1 MPPLRRPEFPCVTNW
16 VMGMSMTSPASADNK
31 LLAVLYACAAV
42 GISSGGDTVVKWL
55 SDNYAVHQILVVR
68 CLIGIPILAFIVHK
82 QASLASLVSPGM
94 GLSLL
99 RGLIMSSAYLAF
111 ILSIAAMP
119 MADSVAIY
127 FAMPL
132 IVAVIAGPLLGEHV
146 ALHRWIAIIAGL
158 VGVIVMI
165 NPGSGVLE
173 PAALLALY
181 SAFGYAVSQTLSRL
195 VVRRVPPA
203 AMAFHTN
210 LVYLSLAVILALV
223 FTLIDMSAVHHK
235 SVAFLARPWHWPSL
249 IDFGAMLLLG
259 STVAFAMVLFAMAY
273 KTAESSFVAP
283 FEYSAMFWAAAF
295 GFFVFGDIPGSRTLW
310 GGAIVLLAGLFML
323 WADRRVDRLG
333 QAQPRRQ
340 NA

>member
-1 MPPLRRPEFPCVTNW
+1 MGRR
-16 VMGMSMTSPASADNK
+16 MTSPASADNK
-31 LLAVLYACAAV
+31 LLAVLYVCAAV
-42 GISSGGDTVVKWL
+42 GISSAGDTVVKWL

-68 CLIGIPILAFIVHK
+68 CLVGIPILGFIVHRH
-82 QASLASLVSPGM
+82 ASLASLLAPGM

-99 RGLIMSSAYLAF
+99 RGAIMSSAYLAF

-132 IVAVIAGPLLGEHV
+132 IVAVIAGPMLGEHV

-158 VGVIVMI
+158 VGVIIMI
-165 NPGSGVLE
+165 NPGSGIFE
-173 PAALLALY
+173 PAAFLSLY
-181 SAFGYAVSQTLSRL
+181 SAFGYAVSQTLARR

-210 LVYLSLAVILALV
+210 AVYLALAVMLALL
-223 FTLIDMSAVHHK
+223 FTQLDLGTVQHK
-235 SVAFLARPWHWPSL
+235 SLAFLARPWHWPAP
-249 IDFGAMLLLG
+249 IDFGAMVLLG
-259 STVAFAMVLFAMAY
+259 STVAIAMVLFAMAY
-273 KTAESSFVAP
+273 KNAESSFVAP
-283 FEYSAMFWAAAF
+283 FEYSAMFWAAGF
-295 GFFVFGDIPGSRTLW
+295 GFFIFGDIPGVRTLW

-323 WADRRVDRLG
+323 WADRRLDRVG
-333 QAQPRRQ
+333 TAARPRRQ

>member
-1 MPPLRRPEFPCVTNW
+1 
-16 VMGMSMTSPASADNK
+16 MGRSMTSPGSADNK

-42 GISSGGDTVVKWL
+42 GISSAGDSVVKWL
-55 SDNYAVHQILVVR
+55 SGNYPVHQILVVR

-82 QASLASLVSPGM
+82 QSSLASLVSPGT

-119 MADSVAIY
+119 LADSVAIY

-158 VGVIVMI
+158 IGVIIMI
-165 NPGSGVLE
+165 NPGSGVFE
-173 PAALLALY
+173 PAALLSLY
-181 SAFGYAVSQTLSRL
+181 SAFGYAVSQTLARR

-203 AMAFHTN
+203 AMAFHANAT
-210 LVYLSLAVILALV
+210 YLSLAIILAV
-223 FTLIDMSAVHHK
+223 IFTQLDLGAVQHK
-235 SVAFLARPWHWPSL
+235 SVAFLARPWHWPTP

-273 KTAESSFVAP
+273 KSAESSFVAP
-283 FEYSAMFWAAAF
+283 FEYSAMFWAAAL
-295 GFFVFGDIPGSRTLW
+295 GFLVFGDVPGMRTLW
-310 GGAIVLLAGLFML
+310 GGAIVLVAGLFML
-323 WADRRVDRLG
+323 WADRRKDRLLTN
-333 QAQPRRQ
+333 AEPRRQ
-340 NA
+340 GA

>member
-1 MPPLRRPEFPCVTNW
+1 
-16 VMGMSMTSPASADNK
+16 MTSPASADNK

-42 GISSGGDTVVKWL
+42 GISSAGDSVVKWL
-55 SDNYAVHQILVVR
+55 SGNYPVHQILVVR

-82 QASLASLVSPGM
+82 QASLASLTAPGM

-119 MADSVAIY
+119 LADSVAIY

-158 VGVIVMI
+158 VGVIIMI
-165 NPGSGVLE
+165 NPGSGVFE
-173 PAALLALY
+173 PAALLSLY
-181 SAFGYAVSQTLSRL
+181 SAFGYAVSQTLARL

-210 LVYLSLAVILALV
+210 AVYLSLAIVLAII
-223 FTLIDMSAVHHK
+223 FTQLDLGAVQHK
-235 SVAFLARPWHWPSL
+235 SVAFLARPWQWPTA

-273 KTAESSFVAP
+273 KSAESSFVAP
-283 FEYSAMFWAAAF
+283 FEYSAMFWAAAL
-295 GFFVFGDIPGSRTLW
+295 GFFVFGDVPGMRTLW

-323 WADRRVDRLG
+323 WADRRKDRLLNAAEP
-333 QAQPRRQ
+333 QRQ

>member
-1 MPPLRRPEFPCVTNW
+1 
-16 VMGMSMTSPASADNK
+16 MGMSMTSLASADNK
-31 LLAVLYACAAV
+31 LLAVLCVCAAV
-42 GISSGGDTVVKWL
+42 GISAAGDTVVKWL

-82 QASLASLVSPGM
+82 NTSLASLVAPGL

-99 RGLIMSSAYLAF
+99 RGFIMSTAYLAF

-158 VGVIVMI
+158 VGVIIMI
-165 NPGSGVLE
+165 NPGGGVFE
-173 PAALLALY
+173 PAALLSLY
-181 SAFGYAVSQTLSRL
+181 SAFGYAVSQTLARL

-210 LVYLSLAVILALV
+210 AVYLSIAVVLAVV
-223 FTLIDMSAVHHK
+223 FTQLDLGSMHHK
-235 SVAFLARPWHWPSL
+235 SLAFLTRPWQWPAL

-259 STVAFAMVLFAMAY
+259 STVAIAMVLFAMAY
-273 KTAESSFVAP
+273 KSAESSFVAP
-283 FEYSAMFWAAAF
+283 FEYSAMFWASAF
-295 GFFVFGDIPGSRTLW
+295 GFFIFGDVPGMRTLW

-323 WADRRVDRLG
+323 WADRRLDRLG
-333 QAQPRRQ
+333 AAARLRRQ

>member
-1 MPPLRRPEFPCVTNW
+1 
-16 VMGMSMTSPASADNK
+16 MTSPASADNK

-42 GISSGGDTVVKWL
+42 GISSAGDSVVKWL
-55 SDNYAVHQILVVR
+55 SGNYPVHQILVVR

-82 QASLASLVSPGM
+82 QASLASLTAPGM

-119 MADSVAIY
+119 LADSVAIY

-146 ALHRWIAIIAGL
+146 ALHRWIAIITGL
-158 VGVIVMI
+158 VGVIIMI
-165 NPGSGVLE
+165 NPGSGVFE
-173 PAALLALY
+173 PAALLSLY
-181 SAFGYAVSQTLSRL
+181 SAFGYAVSQTLARL

-210 LVYLSLAVILALV
+210 AVYLSLAIVLAIV
-223 FTLIDMSAVHHK
+223 FTQVDLSGVHHK
-235 SVAFLARPWHWPSL
+235 SVAFLARPWHWPTPL
-249 IDFGAMLLLG
+249 DFGAMLLLG

-273 KTAESSFVAP
+273 KSAESSFVAP
-283 FEYSAMFWAAAF
+283 FEYSAMFWAAAL
-295 GFFVFGDIPGSRTLW
+295 GFLVFGDVPGMRTLW

-323 WADRRVDRLG
+323 WADRRKDRLITD
-333 QAQPRRQ
+333 AQPQRQ